1 MPGPLAAAF
10 NQGILGPST
19 GTAPTTLP
27 LKDVG
32 KSRISSKNEVGK
44 DFLEEED
51 LPASDRPLPGA
62 ESPAEGWQEA
72 ERRRKRWSLS
82 GRGRWRET

>member
-44 DFLEEED
+44 DFLEEEVRT
-51 LPASDRPLPGA
+51 LIFQPPTAPYQGQSHRQREGKRPRDAGRDGA
-62 ESPAEGWQEA
+62 
-72 ERRRKRWSLS
+72 
-82 GRGRWRET
+82 